1 MFQVTVWS
9 LPSLTAL
16 LLAVYTMRVVLRRPN
31 APGVTPMLFLCASV
45 AVWSGGQLLGTLVT
59 DPTLKMFAVL
69 LQAPGVAYFPVCWF
83 WFALAYT
90 RRRRDVSMPFLAT
103 LAALPTVSLGLALT
117 NEMHHLIWLNP
128 HTVAHQGYVGWT
140 GGKGPWLIVH
150 VIYSYA
156 LLFAATVIL
165 GFELSSSK
173 RYRKALVAV
182 IAAPAITAALNIL
195 SLSGWYSLPGFD
207 LTTLGFAL
215 SALLLNDGVLRYGL
229 LEVTPAIRNRVVEE
243 LTDGVVV
250 IQATDGRIIDLN
262 SAAASIFNM
271 PLEASLNQP
280 ATNFIHTTKLPGLLV
295 GLFSSTEMSVGDR
308 SFHVQATTLSSD
320 AERPQE
326 IALVL
331 RDITEITKIKED
343 MQRLAHT
350 DFLTGLHNRRFF
362 MQRLT
367 EETERVKR
375 GSLPMSVLLLD
386 MDSFKSINDTHGH
399 DVGDRVL
406 QVIASVTQ
414 EVKRLSDVAARIG
427 GEEFAM
433 LLPDTDREGAIKL
446 AQRLRRTITEQMIA
460 DARGQPIYV
469 TASIGVATMSHNDR
483 GIDHILTHADRALYR
498 AKDNGKNRVCTD

>member
-1 MFQVTVWS
+1 
-9 LPSLTAL
+9 
-16 LLAVYTMRVVLRRPN
+16 
-31 APGVTPMLFLCASV
+31 
-45 AVWSGGQLLGTLVT
+45 
-59 DPTLKMFAVL
+59 
-69 LQAPGVAYFPVCWF
+69 
-83 WFALAYT
+83 
-90 RRRRDVSMPFLAT
+90 
-103 LAALPTVSLGLALT
+103 
-117 NEMHHLIWLNP
+117 
-128 HTVAHQGYVGWT
+128 
-140 GGKGPWLIVH
+140 
-150 VIYSYA
+150 
-156 LLFAATVIL
+156 
-165 GFELSSSK
+165 
-173 RYRKALVAV
+173 V

-250 IQATDGRIIDLN
+250 IHATDGRIIDLN
-262 SAAASIFNM
+262 SAAASIFGI
-271 PLEASLNQP
+271 PLDASLNQP

-295 GLFSSTEMSVGDR
+295 GLFSSTEMNVGDR